1 MRRRHQEVREHVR
14 LRFRHNTP
22 SPPEPTSWVDYL
34 SKRVSGLFIY
44 GSHFLKYQG
53 KEEKEDVQEK
63 RGWKVYE
70 QP

>member
-1 MRRRHQEVREHVR
+1 MA
-14 LRFRHNTP
+14 T
-22 SPPEPTSWVDYL
+22 
-34 SKRVSGLFIY
+34 
-44 GSHFLKYQG
+44 LKDARGETTKINYQG